1 MPKPYAVHIDR
12 GFYGCG
18 VFIPPIHLVFETEKA
33 AREGYQ
39 KEIEAQKAEIARTE
53 GKPICLCKLIYSKP
67 GGGQDVLLNQIVEKE
82 PNGAPVV
89 IVREGGNGSIC

>member
-1 MPKPYAVHIDR
+1 MSKPYAVHIDR

-53 GKPICLCKLIYSKP
+53 GKPICNARLLHFRE
-67 GGGQDVLLNQIVEKE
+67 GGGQDVLINQIVEKA

-89 IVREGGNGSIC
+89 REGGTGSIC